1 MVEEGT
7 ITAEQAS
14 ELMAAMSTELPVQ
27 QTAIVRNSYDK
38 KCFVLS

>member
-27 QTAIVRNSYDK
+27 RDGDCEEQLR
-38 KCFVLS
+38 